1 MDYVP
6 EPATQW
12 TARCEI
18 ARSMALLPVVGRGGR
33 EACLGR
39 ISSVCES
46 HAGGDLD
53 PPLHRSGVV
62 AAAAYLSRAAHGLS
76 EARRLFDILVRRAG
90 APHRGSDGA
99 GDGASLLRD
108 ELAKS
113 LSRDRALQIELAC
126 EKGSSSGRSFM
137 EAVMAGGRPGRHDS
151 GEHPD
156 ILIRK
161 LLHADDMGTT
171 LRYTASEVDAVFF
184 QANEVDTEVVHSLVR
199 PSPPAKGVD
208 DAAGAVRLADED
220 FYINAVRPSI
230 ATLIADAAAADPT
243 AADRIATQPGGLR
256 ALRLLAESVAP
267 SDVVTDLFETEIAR
281 SIGNVSAGAL
291 DAAAAATKA
300 ADEGLVSL
308 LSRWASD
315 DMRHISRGHLQV
327 ESLRALS
334 NLSQPLQPDSSS
346 RFVYGNGVLPLQAP
360 GDDRFAIGSAAS
372 WDTDVVFVHGL
383 RGGPLMTWRCG
394 RVSIDENGQVRPA
407 DERPA
412 VLRGSPLAGKNPA
425 VGPNS
430 GDLPPTLASQ
440 ESETKAMAVWPR
452 DWLHEDAPNCRVLSI
467 GHDAGVLREGV
478 GRGKI
483 GPTLASRA
491 AEISS
496 ALERSGVG
504 RNGRKIVFITHSYGG
519 LLVKQALLM
528 NSSLLRQTRGV
539 VFFGVP
545 HFGSPV
551 AGSWSGQTEF
561 VLSQA
566 VRELFPAA
574 SARAAL
580 EALNV
585 AFVDAINDEKAAGHR
600 VQVVSFG
607 EGKKLKLE
615 VGARRGQA
623 SVLLDLV
630 PRESADPLT
639 GQFWLLHDADHV
651 QLSKPPRRDDFRY
664 RIVAAI
670 ARVDRDRH

>member
-1 MDYVP
+1 MDCDA
-6 EPATQW
+6 EPATRW

-18 ARSMALLPVVGRGGR
+18 ARSMALLPVASRDGRA
-33 EACLGR
+33 ACLAR
-39 ISSVCES
+39 ISSACEA

-53 PPLHRSGVV
+53 PAVHRSGVV

-76 EARRLFDILVRRAG
+76 EARRLFDVLAARARTGGG
-90 APHRGSDGA
+90 AAGGA
-99 GDGASLLRD
+99 ALLLRD

-113 LSRDRALQIELAC
+113 ISRDRALQIELAC
-126 EKGSSSGRSFM
+126 ERHHTAARSFM
-137 EAVMAGGRPGRHDS
+137 EAVMAGGRPGRPDPV
-151 GEHPD
+151 EHPD

-161 LLHADDMGTT
+161 LLHADDNGTT

-184 QANEVDTEVVHSLVR
+184 QANELDAEVVHSLVR
-199 PSPPAKGVD
+199 PSTTAKGS
-208 DAAGAVRLADED
+208 AAATGAVQLADED
-220 FYINAVRPSI
+220 FYISAVRPSI

-243 AADRIATQPGGLR
+243 AADRVATQPGGLR
-256 ALRLLAESVAP
+256 ALRLLADSVVS

-281 SIGNVSAGAL
+281 SIANVAAGAV
-291 DAAAAATKA
+291 DVSAAATKA

-315 DMRHISRGHLQV
+315 DSRHISRGHLQV

-334 NLSQPLQPDSSS
+334 NLSQPLQVDPSR
-346 RFVYGNGVLPLQAP
+346 RFVYCNGILPLQAP
-360 GDDRFAIGSAAS
+360 GEERFLSVAAAAC
-372 WDTDVVFVHGL
+372 DTDVVFVHGL

-394 RVSIDENGQVRPA
+394 RVAVDENGQQRPA

-412 VLRGSPLAGKNPA
+412 VLRGSQLAAKSQ
-425 VGPNS
+425 VLVPNA
-430 GDLPPTLASQ
+430 GDLPPNLSAR
-440 ESETKAMAVWPR
+440 EGEAGAMAVWPR
-452 DWLHEDAPNCRVLSI
+452 DWLHEDAPRCRVLSI

-478 GRGKI
+478 GRGMI

-496 ALERSGVG
+496 ALDRSGVG
-504 RNGRKIVFITHSYGG
+504 RNGRKVVFITHSYGG
-519 LLVKQALLM
+519 LLVKHALLM
-528 NSSLLRQTRGV
+528 NPCLLEQTRGI

-580 EALNV
+580 ESLNTT
-585 AFVDAINDEKAAGHR
+585 FVNAISDRKAAGHR
-600 VQVVSFG
+600 IQVVSFG

-623 SVLLDLV
+623 SVMLDLV
-630 PRESADPLT
+630 PRDSADPLT
-639 GQFWLLHDADHV
+639 GQFWLIHDADHV
-651 QLSKPPRRDDFRY
+651 QLSKPPKRDDFRY
-664 RIVAAI
+664 RIVAAL
-670 ARVDRDRH
+670 ARGDRDRH

>member
-1 MDYVP
+1 
-6 EPATQW
+6 
-12 TARCEI
+12 
-18 ARSMALLPVVGRGGR
+18 MALLPVVGRDGR
-33 EACLGR
+33 AACVGR
-39 ISSVCES
+39 ISSACES
-46 HAGGDLD
+46 HAGDDLD

-76 EARRLFDILVRRAG
+76 EARRLFDVLVRRAG
-90 APHRGSDGA
+90 AAERAGA
-99 GDGASLLRD
+99 GDGDGTSLLRD

-126 EKGSSSGRSFM
+126 EKSSSVGRTFM
-137 EAVMAGGRPGRHDS
+137 EAVMAGGRPGRHAS

-161 LLHADDMGTT
+161 LLHADDIGTT

-199 PSPPAKGVD
+199 PSPPAKGAD
-208 DAAGAVRLADED
+208 DATGAVQLADED

-230 ATLIADAAAADPT
+230 ATLIADAAAEDPA
-243 AADRIATQPGGLR
+243 AADRIATQPGSLR
-256 ALRLLAESVAP
+256 ALRLLAESVVP
-267 SDVVTDLFETEIAR
+267 SDVVTDLLETEIAR
-281 SIGNVSAGAL
+281 SIANVSAGAL

-315 DMRHISRGHLQV
+315 DMRHVSRGHLQV

-334 NLSQPLQPDSSS
+334 NLSQPLQADPSS

-360 GDDRFAIGSAAS
+360 GEDRFAIGADCS

-394 RVSIDENGQVRPA
+394 RVAVDENGQLRPV
-407 DERPA
+407 DERLA
-412 VLRGSPLAGKNPA
+412 VHPGSPLVGKNA
-425 VGPNS
+425 ALAANT
-430 GDLPPTLASQ
+430 GDLPPTLSSHSGEAP
-440 ESETKAMAVWPR
+440 TMAVWPR
-452 DWLHEDAPNCRVLSI
+452 DWLHEDAPKCRVLSI
-467 GHDAGVLREGV
+467 GHDAGVLRQGV
-478 GRGKI
+478 GRGMI

-491 AEISS
+491 AEISA

-504 RNGRKIVFITHSYGG
+504 RDGRKIVFVTHSYGG

-528 NSSLLRQTRGV
+528 NATLLRQTRGV

-580 EALNV
+580 ETLNT
-585 AFVDAINDEKAAGHR
+585 AFVDAINDQKTAGHR
-600 VQVVSFG
+600 IQVVSFG
-607 EGKKLKLE
+607 EGRKLKLE

-670 ARVDRDRH
+670 ARGDRDRD